1 MKLDDIVF
9 DESDRNLFQ
18 VDDARLRADALQHS
32 VLPRLHVL
40 MNECISSIRQVY
52 DVQVLE
58 DSIVSF
64 YPHFRRSRERELEHF
79 YDAAYVGLG
88 GKRTKNKWH
97 GFVRRDKKE
106 VQIVPFRFG
115 LHLSQEGLILFLENY
130 WAKGLTDESC
140 KKLFDF
146 HLQHENLIHRLCYW
160 CKVEPELYWGDGLP
174 ALSTLAEHYEFML
187 QNRLFDNHFG
197 SMLPIPYPIKPS
209 TLKAII
215 EDYTVF
221 YPIYDSYI
229 QIAKADKPRF
239 KELIEKA
246 NHWLRQTVD
255 EKNEEGKPLKSPTDF
270 DQDKAREAAE
280 QKTKVMPAMRWQVF
294 QRDNWKCVA
303 CGRGSHHD
311 VILQVDHIL
320 PRSKGGRDAIE
331 NFQTLCHI
339 CNSGKSNKNDTDLR
353 AIKS

>member
-1 MKLDDIVF
+1 MKLDDITF

-32 VLPRLHVL
+32 ILPRLHVL
-40 MNECISSIRQVY
+40 MNECISSIRRVY
-52 DVQVLE
+52 EVEVLE
-58 DSIVSF
+58 DSIVSY
-64 YPHFRRSRERELEHF
+64 YPHFRRNRERELKHL

-97 GFVRRDKKE
+97 GFERRNEKE

-115 LHLSQEGLILFLENY
+115 LYLSQEGLSLFLENS
-130 WAKGLTDESC
+130 WAKGLAEESYR
-140 KKLFDF
+140 KLFDF
-146 HLQHENLIHRLCYW
+146 HLRHESLIHRLCYW
-160 CKVEPELYWGDGLP
+160 CKIEPELYWGDDLP

-187 QNRLFDNHFG
+187 QNRFFNNHFG
-197 SMLPIPYPIKPS
+197 SILPIPYPITSS
-209 TLKAII
+209 TLKAVI

-221 YPIYDSYI
+221 FPVYDSYI
-229 QIAKADKPRF
+229 QIAKAFQPRF
-239 KELIEKA
+239 NELIAKSNRWLHQKAHEK
-246 NHWLRQTVD
+246 D
-255 EKNEEGKPLKSPTDF
+255 EEEVPQFLTDL
-270 DQDKAREAAE
+270 DKTKAKEAAE

-320 PRSKGGRDAIE
+320 PRSKGGKDTIE

-353 AIKS
+353 AGK